1 MAQLYSTC
9 LVNLL
14 TGGRTLRSILDN
26 FTIRILSGAAPASAD
41 AAETGTLLCILSNA
55 SAYAAA
61 PGATAQPISDDW
73 FFTVPVGPTAG
84 KSVKVAISV
93 DGVNAT
99 YTYGITGND
108 GSTGGTAPCLN
119 RIANM
124 ITQALIPVEAM
135 GFSGPADTAVIVRPQ
150 VRGLGMTLVDG
161 GGDDTITP
169 THRQTATRPGTLQFG
184 PPVAGLIS
192 KLAADA
198 ITGLNLATGV
208 AGYFRIV
215 QVGDT
220 GLLDSAYINVRIQGS
235 VGTSGADMNFDS
247 VQFNDGATS
256 TLTGLSIQEPTS

>member
-26 FTIRILSGAAPASAD
+26 FVIRILSGAAPASAD

-55 SAYAAA
+55 SGAV
-61 PGATAQPISDDW
+61 GATALPLMDDW
-73 FFTVPVGPTAG
+73 FFTIPGMGPTAG

-99 YTYGITGND
+99 YTYGITGTD
-108 GSTGGTAPCLN
+108 GSTGGTAPALD

-124 ITQALIPVEAM
+124 INQALIPIDAM
-135 GFSGPADTAVIVRPQ
+135 GFSGPNDSVVVVRPQ
-150 VRGLGMTLVDG
+150 LRGLGMTLADG
-161 GGDDTITP
+161 GGDDAITP
-169 THRQTATRPGTLQFG
+169 THRQTATRPNSLQFG

-192 KLAADA
+192 KLAADS
-198 ITGLNLATGV
+198 ITGLNVATGV

-215 QVGDT
+215 LPGDT
-220 GLLDSAYINVRIQGS
+220 AALDSVFNQVRIQGS

-247 VQFNDGATS
+247 VQFNSGATS
-256 TLTGLSIQEPTS
+256 TLTGLSLQEPTS